1 MNNQN
6 SIYNYI
12 LPLVGIIIFFLLIYL
27 AGHIEQRLQLMVR
40 ETYQGLKAHLY
51 SSVMNFA
58 VLMFAT
64 TALGLN
70 KMVHARGFHWKPFII
85 FAVSGALLS
94 LINYLPF
101 IAPVKIPWNILL
113 LMGKYSKLG
122 GVIAGVGIILSART
136 GR

>member
-1 MNNQN
+1 M
-6 SIYNYI
+6 
-12 LPLVGIIIFFLLIYL
+12 L
-27 AGHIEQRLQLMVR
+27 R
-40 ETYQGLKAHLY
+40 ETYQALKIHLY
-51 SSVMNFA
+51 SSVINFA
-58 VLMFAT
+58 VLTAAT
-64 TALGLN
+64 ADLGLG
-70 KMVHARGFHWKPFII
+70 KMVYTRGFDWKLFVI

-113 LMGKYSKLG
+113 PVGKYSKLG